1 MESEPVTSINKNID
15 ILSTSSTFKNTLFM
29 FNPVNRYSIIFAL
42 VLTLILTIF
51 PVNTAS
57 LAVNMNQGAKIFE
70 MQCAGCHA
78 NGGNIIRRGKNL
90 KKRALKRNGF
100 ESVAAISEIVTH
112 GKGNMS
118 AYADRLTT
126 EEIETVSSY
135 VWQQAEQG
143 WKK

>member
-1 MESEPVTSINKNID
+1 M
-15 ILSTSSTFKNTLFM
+15 ILNLKLNHKSLIGLLLIVCLSM
-29 FNPVNRYSIIFAL
+29 IAL
-42 VLTLILTIF
+42 
-51 PVNTAS
+51 PH
-57 LAVNMNQGAKIFE
+57 LALADDMNSGAKIFE
-70 MQCAGCHA
+70 MNCAGCHA

-100 ESVAAISEIVTH
+100 ESVAAISQIVTH

-118 AYADRLTT
+118 AYEDRLTP
-126 EEIETVSSY
+126 EEINTVSNY